1 MRSGLTPEFAGVVA
15 RTRVPPSA
23 AEVTWTVVAP
33 LTTSSS
39 ALACYPRGAVATCGA
54 GRDALASPAVDG
66 PPPQPDTTPL
76 LTKAAAPTASHAV
89 NRAPDRSIPGDCPAV
104 RCSHLHARTDVF
116 RHGCPMGPDRTGR
129 AGRGGRGGRG
139 GQRLPGV
146 GAHVGVGVVEGG
158 AQRGRGLRP
167 GGPRGERDGRGPARR
182 RG

>member
-39 ALACYPRGAVATCGA
+39 ALACCPRGAVATCGA

-104 RCSHLHARTDVF
+104 HCSHLPAGNDGHRLE
-116 RHGCPMGPDRTGR
+116 GPMGPNRPARGVR
-129 AGRGGRGGRG
+129 RGRGGSGGPRV
-139 GQRLPGV
+139 PGV
-146 GAHVGVGVVEGG
+146 GADV
-158 AQRGRGLRP
+158 
-167 GGPRGERDGRGPARR
+167 
-182 RG
+182 